1 MYMVILYTVL
11 SLMVTTTSE
20 SLSVLSFKMDCNI
33 YANGKLVLNFAF
45 FAIAKKIAKINPSE
59 VKYSYSKFKSQK
71 KNLK

>member
-33 YANGKLVLNFAF
+33 YANSKLVLNFAF

-59 VKYSYSKFKSQK
+59 IKYSYRKFKSQK